1 MMASAGYNP
10 IEMAAFFEKL
20 EQRGG
25 PGVPEFLSDH
35 PSTGNRIQD
44 VRAVINVLAGRSY
57 NYSTGQFRQAKNLVS
72 QLPPPR
78 KVPRTASSR

>member
-1 MMASAGYNP
+1 MASAGYNP

-20 EQRGG
+20 EQRG

-44 VRAVINVLAGRSY
+44 VKAVNQCVAGPE
-57 NYSTGQFRQAKNLVS
+57 L
-72 QLPPPR
+72 
-78 KVPRTASSR
+78 